1 MFYLVSIFQVKIIK
15 FKHPVHDI
23 QANKNVVVI
32 TFLEKLAVF
41 DASTLEDTFTV
52 TTCYPSPGPRYL
64 CSLTKQFRIRKISVT
79 ELYELVLAAV
89 PRVNKYAFLF

>member
-1 MFYLVSIFQVKIIK
+1 MFQVKIIK

-52 TTCYPSPGPRYL
+52 TTCYPSPGPRYT
-64 CSLTKQFRIRKISVT
+64 CSPTKQSLVRKISKIKFTKCFLSGFRNCT
-79 ELYELVLAAV
+79 EKIEH
-89 PRVNKYAFLF
+89 N